1 MDAGDGDAPLAGRL
15 LVATPLLRDPHF
27 RGSVVLVCRQDGDGC
42 MGLILNRPLEAEV
55 AEHLPGWQY
64 LSSPPPAIHEG
75 GPVQREAALAL
86 GRRAAAAEG
95 GAGGGWTPVGGGP
108 GLLGL
113 LDLRLDPAD
122 LQGEIEAL
130 RVYSGYAGWSAGQ
143 LEGEIREQAWFVV
156 DARPGDPFDGD
167 SAGLWRRVL
176 RRQPGQLAMF
186 ATFPPDPGLN

>member
-1 MDAGDGDAPLAGRL
+1 MGDGRAGEAPLAGRL
-15 LVATPLLRDPHF
+15 LVATPLLQDPHF

-42 MGLILNRPLEAEV
+42 MGLVLNRPLEAEV

-64 LSSPPPAIHEG
+64 LSSPPHAIHEG

-86 GRRAAAAEG
+86 GRRAAG
-95 GAGGGWTPVGGGP
+95 GADGGGEGWTPVGGG
-108 GLLGL
+108 LGL

-122 LQGEIEAL
+122 LQGEIDAL
-130 RVYSGYAGWSAGQ
+130 RIYSGYAGWSAGQ
-143 LEGEIREQAWFVV
+143 LEGEIGEQAWFVV

-176 RRQPGQLAMF
+176 RRQPGPLAMF
-186 ATFPPDPGLN
+186 ATFPPDPTLN